1 MRLFRKIMLYFLVV
15 LVVLAVG
22 TWAFLQL
29 PVFGSNPSGARLERI
44 LKSPNYHD
52 GTFAYPIETPMIAPD
67 ASYPTMMRDFFFK
80 KIPNQEPA
88 APLPS
93 VKTNLKAL
101 TGDAPVIVWFGHSSY
116 FIRIGGKNLLVDPVF
131 SNRASPVQFA
141 GTGSY
146 PGTRVYS
153 VADLPPLDAVILT
166 HDHYDHLDYETIL
179 QLIPKTAHFHAALG
193 VGAHLERW
201 GVSPEKMTEYDWW
214 ESGKI
219 AGTLD
224 LVATPA
230 RHFSGRGLTRG
241 KTLWVG
247 FVLRSP
253 THTLYLGGDSGY
265 GPHFKEIG
273 EKQGPFDL
281 AILED
286 GQYDLQWPYIHLMPE
301 EVPQAAVDLRAKA
314 LLPVHWGKFTLALHS
329 WTDPIERVTKKAG
342 ELGLPVA
349 TPWIGEQVVLG
360 RPLPQTRWWEASQK
374 QAEVIPD

>member
-1 MRLFRKIMLYFLVV
+1 MRLFRKIMLYFFIV
-15 LVVLAVG
+15 LVVLAAG

-29 PVFGSNPSGARLERI
+29 PVFGANPAGARLDRI
-44 LKSPNYHD
+44 RKSPNYRD
-52 GTFAYPIETPMIAPD
+52 GTFAYPIETPTMAPNT
-67 ASYPTMMRDFFFK
+67 SYPKLMRDFFFK
-80 KIPNQEPA
+80 KIPNAEPS

-93 VKTNLKAL
+93 VKTDLKNLA
-101 TGDAPVIVWFGHSSY
+101 GDAPVVVWFGHSSY
-116 FIRIGGKNLLVDPVF
+116 FVRIGGKNLLVDPVF

-166 HDHYDHLDYETIL
+166 HDHYDHLDYQSIL
-179 QLIPKTAHFHAALG
+179 DLIPKTAHFHAALG

-201 GVSPEKMTEYDWW
+201 SVSSEKITEYDWW
-214 ESGKI
+214 DGGRINDEL
-219 AGTLD
+219 T

-230 RHFSGRGLTRG
+230 RHFSGRGFTRG

-253 THTLYLGGDSGY
+253 THALYLGGDSGY

-273 EKQGPFDL
+273 EKYGPLDL

-286 GQYDLQWPYIHLMPE
+286 GQYDLQWPLIHMMPE
-301 EVPQAAVDLRAKA
+301 EVAQAAVDLRAKA
-314 LLPVHWGKFTLALHS
+314 LLPVHWGRFTLALHS
-329 WTDPIERVTKKAG
+329 WTDPIERVTKKAA
-342 ELGLPVA
+342 ELGMPVA
-349 TPWIGEQVVLG
+349 TPKIGEPVVLG
-360 RPLPQTRWWEASQK
+360 QPLPQSRWWEASQK
-374 QAEVIPD
+374 AVLVTN

>member
-1 MRLFRKIMLYFLVV
+1 MLVFLLIV
-15 LVVLAVG
+15 VVLAAG

-29 PVFGSNPSGARLERI
+29 PVFGANPSGARLERI
-44 LKSPNYHD
+44 EKSPNYHD
-52 GTFAYPIETPMIAPD
+52 GTFSYPIETPMLAPN
-67 ASYPTMMRDFFFK
+67 ASYPKMMRDFLFSK
-80 KIPNQEPA
+80 KPNREPS

-93 VKTNLKAL
+93 VKTYLKAL
-101 TGDAPVIVWFGHSSY
+101 TGDAPVVVWFGHSSY
-116 FIRIGGKNLLVDPVF
+116 FIRIGGKNLLIDPVF

-153 VADLPPLDAVILT
+153 VADFPSLDAVILT
-166 HDHYDHLDYETIL
+166 HDHYDHLDYQTIL
-179 QLIPKTAHFHAALG
+179 DLIPKTAHFHAALG

-201 GVSPEKMTEYDWW
+201 GVSPEKLTEYDWW

-219 AGTLD
+219 ADSLALT
-224 LVATPA
+224 ATPA
-230 RHFSGRGLTRG
+230 RHFSGRGFTRG

-265 GPHFKEIG
+265 GPHFREIG
-273 EKQGPFDL
+273 EKYGPFDL

-286 GQYDLQWPYIHLMPE
+286 GQYDLQWPLIHMMPE
-301 EVPQAAVDLRAKA
+301 EVAQAAMDLRAKA
-314 LLPVHWGKFTLALHS
+314 LLPVHWGKFTLALHA
-329 WTDPIERVTKKAG
+329 WTDPIERVTKKAA

-349 TPWIGEQVVLG
+349 TPKIGEPVRLG
-360 RPLPQTRWWEASQK
+360 QPLPNGRWW
-374 QAEVIPD
+374 VF